1 MRYTVVVTVS
11 VEAVSEDAAITLV
24 EDALN
29 SYSVADFELIDSVA
43 EEA

>member
-11 VEAVSEDAAITLV
+11 VEAVSEDAAINLV

-29 SYSVADFELIDSVA
+29 GYKNANFELIDSVA
-43 EEA
+43 EQA

>member
-1 MRYTVVVTVS
+1 MRYTVVITVS
-11 VEAVSEDAAITLV
+11 VEAVSEDAAINLA

-29 SYSVADFELIDSVA
+29 SYKAADFEIIDSVA